1 MYIDFYGLNEPPF
14 ALTPDPRYLY
24 FTPSHTEVMA
34 NLHYGI
40 ESGRGLIVVTG
51 EVGTGKTTLL
61 RWMMQRL
68 DRTVMVAYI
77 FNPRLSVPEFY
88 QYLATLFDIQ
98 NWENKSDL
106 LIELGKI
113 LDTRHS
119 RGLRTVLV
127 VDEAHGLSTE
137 VLGNFESDTAKHL
150 QIVLTGQPEL
160 RDVLNYSHLRQL
172 KQRVAL
178 RCEISALPN
187 VDETAHY
194 IASRLKV
201 AGARNPEMF
210 SPGAVDYI
218 FRCSAGIPRNINNL
232 CDNAMLN
239 GFASGEHMI
248 SRAMIEEVAA
258 TFDMLPRSDRDPR
271 PTEDSVRI
279 FNAAGRAELWAAGNG
294 NGGTGVPPV
303 NHAQDARAT
312 NGNGNGGTGVPPVNH
327 AQDARATNGNG
338 NGGTGV
344 PPVNHAQDV
353 HATNGNG
360 DGGTGLPPV
369 NHAQDAHATTFDSS
383 EPAANFSLISP
394 APEPDITFGDRSPR
408 NEPPVTIEELGSA
421 FNRSGFGRGNNGQ
434 NL

>member
-1 MYIDFYGLNEPPF
+1 MYTEFYGLNELPF

-106 LIELGKI
+106 LIELGRV

-137 VLGNFESDTAKHL
+137 VLEEIRLLCNFESDTAKHL

-187 VDETAHY
+187 VEETAHY

-201 AGARNPEMF
+201 AGARNPNMF

-239 GFASGEHMI
+239 GFASGEQII

-258 TFDMLPRSDRDPR
+258 TFDMLPRKDRDAR
-271 PTEDSVRI
+271 PAEDSVRI

-294 NGGTGVPPV
+294 NE
-303 NHAQDARAT
+303 
-312 NGNGNGGTGVPPVNH
+312 NGNGNGHGNGGTGVPPVNH
-327 AQDARATNGNG
+327 AHDARAT
-338 NGGTGV
+338 
-344 PPVNHAQDV
+344 
-353 HATNGNG
+353 
-360 DGGTGLPPV
+360 
-369 NHAQDAHATTFDSS
+369 FDRT
-383 EPAANFSLISP
+383 EPAENFSLISP
-394 APEPDITFGDRSPR
+394 ATEPANFSERSPR
-408 NEPPVTIEELGSA
+408 NEPASTFGVEELGSA

-434 NL
+434 SI